1 MQFGPIGMLK
11 DHSAWSKA
19 RWWSML
25 TSPLYQI
32 LTVLKKIEYHLSIA
46 TDTNLKDQDVDT

>member
-1 MQFGPIGMLK
+1 MQFGPVGAMKEIG
-11 DHSAWSKA
+11 WSKA

-32 LTVLKKIEYHLSIA
+32 LIVLKKIEYHLSIA